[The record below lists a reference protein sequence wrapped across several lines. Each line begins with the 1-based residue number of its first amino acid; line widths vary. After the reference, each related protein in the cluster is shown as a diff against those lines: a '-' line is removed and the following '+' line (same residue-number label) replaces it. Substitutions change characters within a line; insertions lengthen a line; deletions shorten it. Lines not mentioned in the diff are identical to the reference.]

1 MLRKWRSEFFFDKK
15 KKKKK
20 TITIE
25 GMVGG
30 LRIEHVW
37 S

>member
-1 MLRKWRSEFFFDKK
+1 MLRKWRSEFFFFD
-15 KKKKK
+15 KKK

>member
-1 MLRKWRSEFFFDKK
+1 MEKRVFFD
-15 KKKKK
+15 KKK

-30 LRIEHVW
+30 LRIERVW

>member
-1 MLRKWRSEFFFDKK
+1 MEKRVFFFGQ
-15 KKKKK
+15 KK

>member
-1 MLRKWRSEFFFDKK
+1 MLRKWRSEFFFFLT
-15 KKKKK
+15 KKK
-20 TITIE
+20 TVTIE

>member
-1 MLRKWRSEFFFDKK
+1 MLRKWRNEFFLT
-15 KKKKK
+15 KKK

>member
-1 MLRKWRSEFFFDKK
+1 MLRKWRNEFFFD
-15 KKKKK
+15 KKKK

>member
-1 MLRKWRSEFFFDKK
+1 MLRKWRSEFFFD
-15 KKKKK
+15 KKK